1 MPDIDWMADAACL
14 GKVDAMW
21 DDSTPSP
28 EALRLCFR
36 CPVQRTCAEYGLAR
50 VPASDAGVL
59 GGLGLYDRDK
69 VRDAKRTVQEA
80 WAIRLNLL
88 VASDWDDALSED
100 FARMM
105 PRLELV

>member
-1 MPDIDWMADAACL
+1 MTEFEWMADAQCL
-14 GKVDAMW
+14 GKVGPMW
-21 DDSTPSP
+21 DESTPSA
-28 EALRLCFR
+28 EALRMCFR

-69 VRDAKRTVQEA
+69 VREGRRTLEEA
-80 WAIRLNLL
+80 WALRLELL
-88 VASDWDDALSED
+88 VRHDWDEALDEE